1 MARKDRDQFEVYLG
15 RMRSPSGSRRAV
27 SFFETVSKGAKSKIA
42 RRGSNQFSGRSA
54 RPMAFYRRVVIK
66 ASIKKMT
73 GHGFA
78 SFRKH
83 LDYIQRDGTDERGE
97 RAALYGDGLDDA
109 DLEEGQERVAQPIK
123 AFAERCKDDR
133 HHFRII
139 VAPEDS
145 AELQSLTEFTAD
157 LVQKMEKELGTKLD
171 WVAANH
177 YDTGQPH
184 THLIIRGVRDTGDDL
199 VIPRKYISQTIRRR
213 AQDLVEIEL
222 GPISQIKG
230 RVRLAHT
237 INTERYTELD
247 RSLSNQMKGGLVDM
261 SKSVPKGRVWHR
273 QLQVR
278 RLQSLSKM
286 GLASP
291 LGSGRWTLNPNFVE
305 TLREMGTRGDII
317 KAIHQSLKEDGRAPQ
332 LISERNRYDP
342 NRAGVQ
348 PVTGIVQKFGRP
360 DDTRSGGFVVI
371 QSLNGDLV
379 YTKLAEDE
387 TFETLQKGQVITL
400 QPHLKG
406 ARKIDHS
413 IDTFAKSHKGV
424 YSEVHHV
431 TESGAVSPAYAQ
443 AHVRRLEALGRQNYV
458 ARNQDGS
465 WRIPD
470 DYLDR
475 ASTYEAE
482 LASRMPT
489 PLSRGSVQTLLQ
501 MERARGV
508 TWLDRRL
515 VEFGDDGTQGKSVQA
530 SLAKRQ
536 TKLRKM
542 GFGFGDGGR
551 LLPPALESLQEID
564 LRDASGE
571 FQKAIGKPYTP
582 LGNGRHVEGIYR
594 QSVERPSGKF
604 AVIERSQD
612 FTLVPWRPVME
623 RRLGQSIS
631 GKVSAGG
638 ISWDVTRQR
647 GLSR

>member
-1 MARKDRDQFEVYLG
+1 
-15 RMRSPSGSRRAV
+15 
-27 SFFETVSKGAKSKIA
+27 
-42 RRGSNQFSGRSA
+42 
-54 RPMAFYRRVVIK
+54 MAFYRRVVIK

-97 RAALYGDGLDDA
+97 RAALYGDGLEDA
-109 DLEEGQERVAQPIK
+109 DLEEGQGRDAQPIK
-123 AFAERCKDDR
+123 AFADRCKDDR

-145 AELQSLTEFTAD
+145 TELQSLTEFTAD
-157 LVQKMEKELGTKLD
+157 LVQKMERDLGTKLD

-199 VIPRKYISQTIRRR
+199 VIPRKYISQTIRRH
-213 AQDLVEIEL
+213 AQDLAEIEL
-222 GPISQIKG
+222 GPVSQIEG

-247 RSLSNQMKGGLVDM
+247 RSLSNEMKNGLVDM
-261 SKSVPKGRVWHR
+261 SKPVPKGRVWYR

-278 RLQSLSKM
+278 RLQSLLKM

-291 LGSGRWTLNPNFVE
+291 LGSGCWTLDPNFAE

-317 KAIHQSLKEDGRAPQ
+317 KAIHHSLKEDGHAAQ

-342 NRAGVQ
+342 NRAGAQ
-348 PVTGIVQKFGRP
+348 PVTGIVRKFGRP
-360 DDTRSGGFVVI
+360 DDTQSGGFVVI
-371 QSLNGDLV
+371 RSLNGDLV
-379 YTKLAEDE
+379 YTKIAEDDI
-387 TFETLQKGQVITL
+387 FETLQKGQVITL

-406 ARKIDHS
+406 ARKIDQS
-413 IDTFAKSHKGV
+413 IDDFAKSYKGL

-431 TESGAVSPAYAQ
+431 TEGGGISPAYAQ
-443 AHVRRLEALGRQNYV
+443 AHVRRLEALGRQNFV
-458 ARNQDGS
+458 SRNKDGS

-489 PLSRGSVQTLLQ
+489 PLSRESVQTLSQ
-501 MERARGV
+501 MERARGA

-536 TKLRKM
+536 TELRKM
-542 GFGFGDGGR
+542 GFGFGDGCR
-551 LLPPALESLQEID
+551 LLPPALESLQEMD

>member
-1 MARKDRDQFEVYLG
+1 MPCAC
-15 RMRSPSGSRRAV
+15 PSFLAAHP
-27 SFFETVSKGAKSKIA
+27 SF
-42 RRGSNQFSGRSA
+42 RGNYSGRESNGE
-54 RPMAFYRRVVIK
+54 RRVTDQTQTETT
-66 ASIKKMT
+66 ADRRES
-73 GHGFA
+73 GGA
-78 SFRKH
+78 
-83 LDYIQRDGTDERGE
+83 LDEV
-97 RAALYGDGLDDA
+97 
-109 DLEEGQERVAQPIK
+109 DLEEGQGRDTQPIK
-123 AFAERCKDDR
+123 AFADRCKDDR

-145 AELQSLTEFTAD
+145 AELQSLTEFTSD
-157 LVQKMEKELGTKLD
+157 LVQKMEIDLGTKLD
-171 WVAANH
+171 WVAGNH

-199 VIPRKYISQTIRRR
+199 VIPRKYISQTISRR

-222 GPISQIKG
+222 GPVSQIEG

-247 RSLSNQMKGGLVDM
+247 RSLVKEMKDGLVDM
-261 SKSVPKGRVWHR
+261 SKPVPKGRVWHR

-291 LGSGRWTLNPNFVE
+291 LGSGRWTLNPNFAE
-305 TLREMGTRGDII
+305 SLREMGTRGDII
-317 KAIHQSLKEDGRAPQ
+317 KAIHQSLKENGQAAQ

-342 NRAGVQ
+342 NRPGVQ

-360 DDTRSGGFVVI
+360 DDTRSGGFVII

-387 TFETLQKGQVITL
+387 TFETLRKGQVIIL

-406 ARKIDHS
+406 PRKIDHS
-413 IDTFAKSHKGV
+413 IDDFAKSHKGV

-431 TESGAVSPAYAQ
+431 TDGGGVSPYYAQ
-443 AHVRRLEALGRQNYV
+443 AHVRRLEALRRQNFV
-458 ARNQDGS
+458 SRNQDGS

-470 DYLDR
+470 NYLDR

-489 PLSRGSVQTLLQ
+489 PLSRGSVQTLSQ

-515 VEFGDDGTQGKSVQA
+515 VEFGDEGIQGKAVQA

-536 TKLRKM
+536 TELRNM
-542 GFGFGDGGR
+542 GFEFGDDGR
-551 LLPPALESLQEID
+551 LLPSALENLQEID

-571 FQKAIGKPYTP
+571 FQKAFGKPYAQ
-582 LGNGRHVEGIYR
+582 LGNDRHVDGIYR
-594 QSVERPSGKF
+594 ESIERPSGKF
-604 AVIERSQD
+604 AVVERSRD

-623 RRLGQSIS
+623 RRLGQAIS

-638 ISWDVTRQR
+638 ISWDVTKTR
-647 GLSR
+647 GVSR